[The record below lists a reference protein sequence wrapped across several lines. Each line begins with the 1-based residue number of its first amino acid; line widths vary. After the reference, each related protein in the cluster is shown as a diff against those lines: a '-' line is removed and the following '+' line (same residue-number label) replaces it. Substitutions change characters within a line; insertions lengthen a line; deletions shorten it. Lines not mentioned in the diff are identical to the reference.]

1 MKTTKNLNQIAK
13 VTFASVTI
21 IFASLMTMQAS
32 SLKTSNSEMNEIKA
46 ASSHLAIFNNEI
58 EKAVEFNAP
67 VLSENFE
74 TAVAEFK
81 LEDIFGSLV
90 SVAKYTS
97 PSVNESLEVTDAL
110 RNLDNLNSHIEESV
124 KYTASIN

>member
-21 IFASLMTMQAS
+21 LFASLMPMQAAS
-32 SLKTSNSEMNEIKA
+32 VKGNSSEMNEIKA
-46 ASSHLAIFNNEI
+46 ASHQLAVFNNEI

-74 TAVAEFK
+74 TVAAESR
-81 LEDIFGSLV
+81 LEDLFGSLV
-90 SVAKYTS
+90 NAAKYTS
-97 PSVNESLEVTDAL
+97 PSVNENFEVADAL
-110 RNLDNLNSHIEESV
+110 QNLDNLNSQIEESV
-124 KYTASIN
+124 RYTASIN

>member
-21 IFASLMTMQAS
+21 LFASLMPMQAES
-32 SLKTSNSEMNEIKA
+32 VKSSNSEMNEIKA
-46 ASSHLAIFNNEI
+46 ASNQLAMFNNEI

-74 TAVAEFK
+74 TVIAESR

-90 SVAKYTS
+90 SAAKYTS
-97 PSVNESLEVTDAL
+97 PSVNENFEVADAL
-110 RNLDNLNSHIEESV
+110 QNLDNLNSQIEESV
-124 KYTASIN
+124 RYTASIN

>member
-21 IFASLMTMQAS
+21 LFASLMPMQAAS
-32 SLKTSNSEMNEIKA
+32 VKSSNSEMKEIQA
-46 ASSHLAIFNNEI
+46 ASSQLAMFNNEI

-74 TAVAEFK
+74 TAIAESR
-81 LEDIFGSLV
+81 LEDLFGSLV

-97 PSVNESLEVTDAL
+97 PSLNENFEVADAMQ
-110 RNLDNLNSHIEESV
+110 NLDNLNSQIEESV
-124 KYTASIN
+124 RYTASIN

>member
-21 IFASLMTMQAS
+21 LFASLMPMQAAS
-32 SLKTSNSEMNEIKA
+32 AKSSNSEMNEIKA
-46 ASSHLAIFNNEI
+46 ASHQLAMFNNEI

-74 TAVAEFK
+74 TAAAESR
-81 LEDIFGSLV
+81 LEDLFSSLAGE
-90 SVAKYTS
+90 AKYTS
-97 PSVNESLEVTDAL
+97 PSVSENFEVNDAMQS
-110 RNLDNLNSHIEESV
+110 LDNLNSEIEESV
-124 KYTASIN
+124 RYTASIN